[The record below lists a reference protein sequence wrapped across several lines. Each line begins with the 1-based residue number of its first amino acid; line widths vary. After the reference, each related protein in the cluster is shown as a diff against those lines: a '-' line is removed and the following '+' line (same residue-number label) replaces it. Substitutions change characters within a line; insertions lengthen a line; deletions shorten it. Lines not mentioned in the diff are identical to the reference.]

1 MSLENLRK
9 RVIYQNTLEVWI
21 GACQEKNIQ
30 WDDLRQYKK
39 FISFLKNENLPM
51 KPFSLCISESEKEE
65 PKKIQFAESLSKS
78 NDPDHGTFTIKLND
92 SAIEL
97 IRKFDFGN

>member
-9 RVIYQNTLEVWI
+9 KVIYQNTLEVWI
-21 GACQEKNIQ
+21 GACQEKNLE
-30 WDDLRQYKK
+30 WNDMAKYKK

-51 KPFSLCISESEKEE
+51 KPFSLCISESENVE
-65 PKKIQFAESLSKS
+65 PKKIQFSESLSESK
-78 NDPDHGTFTIKLND
+78 DPDHRTFTIKLND

-97 IRKFDFGN
+97 VRKFEIND